1 MWMKE
6 KGFED
11 VVKEAWEY
19 NVDEH
24 LSVKEKLKRGY
35 NIKVIIDMISPKVP
49 DQMKHFLVKPYNRDE
64 VEIALKQMPPSKA
77 PGIDGMPAVF
87 FQKYWLGDEV
97 TNVCLKILNGQESV
111 RSLNKTLIAL
121 IPKVEK
127 LEFVTQYRPI
137 SLCNEIYIII
147 SKTIANKIK
156 CVLSMVISESQS
168 AFVPK
173 R

>member
-1 MWMKE
+1 
-6 KGFED
+6 
-11 VVKEAWEY
+11 
-19 NVDEH
+19 
-24 LSVKEKLKRGY
+24 
-35 NIKVIIDMISPKVP
+35 
-49 DQMKHFLVKPYNRDE
+49 MKHFLVKPYNRDE

-77 PGIDGMPAVF
+77 PGIDGMPA
-87 FQKYWLGDEV
+87 
-97 TNVCLKILNGQESV
+97 ESV